1 MGGKASIV
9 LLFICTCTH
18 NFTSSISYFIS
29 LQGGAKEMALSWE
42 ASNSTY
48 SGWMACAAL
57 PFLGRLLA
65 YLIHMGSE
73 DGNSVTQLAILLFTV
88 FGFVLHN
95 EISHSWLNVSIH
107 VLGTNSIGAHAWRS
121 VVRTDHPRYAVL
133 LLLSLA
139 IFAPLRNS
147 ARGVLLGVGAIWGF
161 LLLLVNLGA
170 RIWKKLNMDYLDGD
184 KYRAM
189 GSLAALLAAAI
200 VGLTF
205 PYVAMTRVVGGS
217 SEDDR
222 GAMSRSRRVITA
234 AATVSAI
241 IFSLTGVEQISSALG
256 TPLYNKGIINAS
268 VGLWWM
274 MSSLVSLVACK
285 RIQPSKYERGEVA
298 LQRNEA
304 SPVGWTVPCM
314 PYIGLDP
321 ANRRQDIYPKKMS
334 QLTGLISF
342 IVIAG
347 LGSYMIWRGY
357 YFAFSEEH
365 AVWGTARSS
374 HGLIGLPTREPSDQ
388 PSIVPSVSMVPSSS
402 PSLPPSVEPTLSGMP
417 SSLPSQEPTMGP
429 TGGPT
434 ADPTAPPT
442 SRPTSRPTS
451 SPSVAPSAEPSVTRS
466 SSPSAMHSSAPSI
479 TASSSPSSRP
489 SALPSTSPSSSPSLR
504 PSSR

>member
-1 MGGKASIV
+1 MV
-9 LLFICTCTH
+9 
-18 NFTSSISYFIS
+18 
-29 LQGGAKEMALSWE
+29 LSWE
-42 ASNSTY
+42 ASNSAY

-65 YLIHMGSE
+65 YLIHMGST
-73 DGNSVTQLAILLFTV
+73 DGNNVTQMAVLLLTV

-107 VLGTNSIGAHAWRS
+107 ILGTNSIGAFVWRS
-121 VVRTDHPRYAVL
+121 AVRTDHPRYAVL

-170 RIWKKLNMDYLDGD
+170 RVWKKLNMNYLDGD
-184 KYRAM
+184 KYRPM

-205 PYVAMTRVVGGS
+205 PYDAMTRVVGGS

-222 GAMSRSRRVITA
+222 GATSSSRRIITTA
-234 AATVSAI
+234 AAVSAI

-256 TPLYNKGIINAS
+256 MPLYNKGIINAS

-274 MSSLVSLVACK
+274 MSSLVSLAACK
-285 RIQPSKYERGEVA
+285 RIQPRRYERGEVA

-304 SPVGWTVPCM
+304 SPVGWTVPCI
-314 PYIGLDP
+314 PLIELDP
-321 ANRRQDIYPKKMS
+321 ANRRKDVYPKKMS

-342 IVIAG
+342 IAIAG
-347 LGSYMIWRGY
+347 LGGYMVWRGY
-357 YFAFSEEH
+357 YFDFSEED
-365 AVWGTARSS
+365 AVWGSARSS
-374 HGLIGLPTREPSDQ
+374 HGLIGVPTREPSDQ

-402 PSLPPSVEPTLSGMP
+402 PSLPPSMEPTLSGMP
-417 SSLPSQEPTMGP
+417 SSLPTRVPTPRP
-429 TGGPT
+429 TGSPT
-434 ADPTAPPT
+434 ANPTAPPT
-442 SRPTSRPTS
+442 SRPTS
-451 SPSVAPSAEPSVTRS
+451 SPSSLPSIVPSAEPSVTGS
-466 SSPSAMHSSAPSI
+466 SSPSAMHSSAPSV
-479 TASSSPSSRP
+479 TASSSPSSSP
-489 SALPSTSPSSSPSLR
+489 SALPSTSPSSPPSRR
-504 PSSR
+504 PSAR